1 MPSLLPMSSLRY
13 RLRYFAVIAAI
24 VSAGAIAGTVHAA
37 PAMAPATPA
46 CLTAAAWHAFDGEH
60 LRTTGARELLL
71 DMASRDVVLL
81 GEWHNDDDHHRWQ
94 VQTLA
99 ALAALRPGMVIGFE
113 MFPRR
118 LQPVLERW
126 VNGELT
132 LEQFIVQS
140 EWDTVWGM
148 PFEQYLPL
156 FQFARIN
163 RIPMLALNVGR
174 KLIRAVAANGWD
186 GVPPSEREGV
196 GRALA
201 PSKAYRDFLFD
212 IYNQHG
218 QHSRDESSAGET
230 DEADSARERARA
242 FDRFV
247 ESQTTWDRA
256 MAEVLA
262 QRVLA
267 VRFSD
272 SADAS
277 APPLVVGIIGSGHL
291 NHGYGV
297 PHQLRDLG
305 VGNTGVLLPMDVD
318 TDCKE
323 LTPDLADAI
332 FALPTQVKT
341 AVAAPRLGLQIEQKD
356 DGVLI
361 AAIKDGSLA
370 QQTGLQNGDH
380 LIMLAGS
387 PVAKAGPVR
396 AALQAQPAGSWLP
409 LQVLRNGLTLDLM
422 IKFAPKP

>member
-1 MPSLLPMSSLRY
+1 MPTFLRH
-13 RLRYFAVIAAI
+13 LSATVIT
-24 VSAGAIAGTVHAA
+24 AIACAGTGTVHAA
-37 PAMAPATPA
+37 PATAPAALA
-46 CLTAAAWHAFDGEH
+46 CLSPAAWHAFDGEH
-60 LRTTGARELLL
+60 LRVTGARDLLL
-71 DMASRDVVLL
+71 DMAGRDVVLL
-81 GEWHNDDDHHRWQ
+81 GEWHNDDNHHRWQ

-99 ALAALRPGMVIGFE
+99 ALAALRPDMVIGFE

-126 VNGELT
+126 VAGKLT

-140 EWDTVWGM
+140 EWNTVWGM
-148 PFEQYLPL
+148 PFELYLPL

-163 RIPMLALNVGR
+163 QIPMLALNVER
-174 KLIRAVAANGWD
+174 TLISAVAANGWD
-186 GVPPSEREGV
+186 GVPPPDREGV

-201 PSKAYRDFLFD
+201 PSTAYRNFLFD

-218 QHSRDESSAGET
+218 RHAQDERGDAG
-230 DEADSARERARA
+230 SAREQARA

-267 VRFSD
+267 ARFAD
-272 SADAS
+272 SANAG

-291 NHGYGV
+291 NHGDGV
-297 PHQLRDLG
+297 AHQLRDLG
-305 VGNTGVLLPMDVD
+305 VGNVGTLLPMDID
-318 TDCKE
+318 ADCKQ
-323 LTPDLADAI
+323 LTPGLADAI
-332 FALPTQVKT
+332 FALPAQAAA
-341 AVAAPRLGLQIEQKD
+341 AVPAPRLGVQIEQKD

-361 AAIKDGSLA
+361 ADIKDGSLA
-370 QQTGLQNGDH
+370 QQTGLQNGDR
-380 LIMLAGS
+380 LITLAGS

-409 LQVLRNGLTLDLM
+409 LQVVRNGLTLDLV
-422 IKFAPKP
+422 IKFAPTP